1 MTDPREP
8 DSYLDLEE
16 QAASPERAP
25 GASAAD
31 INSAKTGL
39 AHSDR
44 ALAERQLDLPAAP
57 PRRRPLR
64 LALLLVGA
72 SIALAALTG
81 LVAFWVESERR
92 EGGVFGPSDEVLLM
106 VQVVPSNATLYVDG
120 VKQHNRSLQLS
131 RQRKQVVL
139 RAEAAGYRSR
149 QMLVKIDQT
158 TVIQLTLTSESR
170 APRATRSPA
179 SSRGTDALDRETVL
193 TTLRQ
198 LNEPMRQCFI
208 AHGQPGTVLLR
219 ATLHPDG
226 HATGKIS
233 GSFARTKTSRCVLDK
248 LRQLRTP
255 RFTGRA
261 VAVDFPFVLK

>member
-16 QAASPERAP
+16 QAASPELAP

-44 ALAERQLDLPAAP
+44 SLAERQLDLPAAP
-57 PRRRPLR
+57 PRKRPLR

-72 SIALAALTG
+72 SIVLAVLSG
-81 LVAFWVESERR
+81 LVAFWIESERH

-106 VQVVPSNATLYVDG
+106 VQVVPSTATLYVDG
-120 VKQHNRSLQLS
+120 VKQRSRSLQLS

-139 RAEAAGYRSR
+139 RAEAPGYRSR
-149 QMLVKIDQT
+149 QMLVNIDQT
-158 TVIQLTLTSESR
+158 TVVQLTLTSETR
-170 APRATRSPA
+170 AARAKHASTRPLGA
-179 SSRGTDALDRETVL
+179 DALDRETVL
-193 TTLRQ
+193 ATLRQ
-198 LNEPMRQCFI
+198 LNEPVRQCFI

-233 GSFARTKTSRCVLDK
+233 GSFARTKTSRCVLDQ

-261 VAVDFPFVLK
+261 IAVDFPFVLK